1 MQQHPGATYWNKIYL
16 NAPVYT
22 SDWNRRRAL
31 EAEAQMLN
39 GPSDEPK
46 FHNAE
51 VSKLSAR
58 GFASQGNAQNKA
70 AAQMLTIISETSG
83 DIIPA
88 YRHRIFL

>member
-1 MQQHPGATYWNKIYL
+1 M
-16 NAPVYT
+16 T

-51 VSKLSAR
+51 VNQLSAT
-58 GFASQGNAQNKA
+58 GFASQGKKQNKA
-70 AAQMLTIISETSG
+70 AGEMLFNPPTEMAITAGDHLIVMGATDRLQKLEQLLTGTS
-83 DIIPA
+83 A
-88 YRHRIFL
+88 